1 MSCHLSNCATTKP
14 NVVPRVIWKRPAQIS
29 WHRGGSELAAHAS
42 PDAFRGAIAHPA
54 ELIEIDVRS
63 TADGELVVWHDYVT
77 PNGQAVHLQTLKA
90 IQEQAHVWRWEEFVS
105 ALADGDPHHIIGVH
119 LDLKDTGYELDAVDP
134 LIALGQPFFVT
145 SLEQSSIALLR
156 RERPQED
163 AFLTIGRARESR
175 SLLSYAVLRFSE
187 LFPMRALRRT
197 SATGVAIHV
206 SLLRLHLRWWL
217 ARRNLRV
224 VVWTVNSTVAIN
236 DMLRTS
242 VVDAVTTNFPLK
254 AIALRSTLADERK

>member
-1 MSCHLSNCATTKP
+1 MNCRLSNLVTTKP
-14 NVVPRVIWKRPAQIS
+14 NSVPHVIWKRPALIS

-42 PDAFRGAIAHPA
+42 PEAFRCAIEHPA
-54 ELIEIDVRS
+54 ELIEIDVRA
-63 TADGELVVWHDYVT
+63 TADGQLVVWHDYVT
-77 PNGQAVHLQTLKA
+77 PNGEAIHLQTLEA
-90 IQEQAHVWRWEEFVS
+90 VQQQTHVWRWDEFVS
-105 ALADGDPHHIIGVH
+105 ALAQDDPHHAIGVH

-134 LIALGQPFFVT
+134 LISLGQPFFVT

-156 RERPQED
+156 RERPHED
-163 AFLTIGRARESR
+163 AFLTIGQARESR

-187 LFPMRALRRT
+187 MFPMRALRRT

-206 SLLRLHLRWWL
+206 SLLRPHLRWWL

-254 AIALRSTLADERK
+254 AIALRSTLAEEGK